1 MNFDFSEEQKLLQQ
15 TARDYL
21 ADNATLATTRA
32 VLEADSGYDRD
43 LWKGVT
49 ELGWLG
55 VAIPESYG
63 GAGYGYLELVMIAGE
78 MGRALAPIPFGPTV
92 YVAAEAIAR
101 AGSDDQ
107 KQRTLTA
114 IARGDAIGSFAASER
129 PGSLSEK
136 GIKTTFAGGK
146 LNGTKLP
153 VADGDIADFSIV
165 LAREGDSLSLVLV
178 DLAGAGVERTRLES
192 FDPSRPQARLV
203 FQDAP
208 AERLGAAGEGW
219 RLAQDVLNRAAVLSA
234 FEQLG
239 GADRAFEVTYDF
251 MMNRYA
257 FGRPIASF
265 QSLKH
270 RLADLY
276 ADREVARSNCY
287 WAAWAL
293 ENDEAELAEAAASAK
308 IAATTAFEHCAV
320 EMIQMHGGVGF
331 TWEYD
336 CHLFYRRSKLL
347 ALTLGTA
354 GEWRE
359 KLTAVLIEQAA

>member
-15 TARDYL
+15 TARDFL
-21 ADNATLATTRA
+21 SEHATLATNRA
-32 VLEADSGYDRD
+32 VLEADAGYDRE
-43 LWKGVT
+43 LWKGVA

-63 GAGYGYLELVMIAGE
+63 GAGFGMLELAMIAGE
-78 MGRALAPIPFGPTV
+78 VGRALAPIPFGPTV

-101 AGSDDQ
+101 AGSDAQ
-107 KQRTLTA
+107 KQRWLTA
-114 IARGDAIGSFAASER
+114 IAAGDAIGSLAASER
-129 PGSLSEK
+129 PGGLSGDRIE
-136 GIKTTFAGGK
+136 TTFAGGK
-146 LNGTKLP
+146 VSGTKLP
-153 VADGDIADFSIV
+153 VADGDLADFSIV
-165 LAREGDSLSLVLV
+165 LAREGDGLSLVLV
-178 DLAGAGVERTRLES
+178 DLSGPGVERTRLES

-203 FQDAP
+203 FADAP
-208 AERLGAAGEGW
+208 AERIGAAGEGW
-219 RLAQDVLNRAAVLSA
+219 QLTQQVLDRAAVLTA

-239 GADRAFEVTYDF
+239 GADRAFEVTFDF

-265 QSLKH
+265 QALKH
-270 RLADLY
+270 RMADLY

-293 ENDEAELAEAAASAK
+293 ENDEPELAEAAASAK
-308 IAATTAFEHCAV
+308 VAATEAFEHCAV

-359 KLTAVLIEQAA
+359 KLTAKLIEQAA

>member
-21 ADNATLATTRA
+21 SDNATLAATRA
-32 VLEADSGYDRD
+32 VLESDSGYDRE
-43 LWKGVT
+43 LGKGVA
-49 ELGWLG
+49 ELGWQG
-55 VAIPESYG
+55 VAIPEEYG
-63 GAGYGYLELVMIAGE
+63 GAGYGYLELAMIAGE

-101 AGSDDQ
+101 AGTDDQ
-107 KQRTLTA
+107 KQRYLTA
-114 IARGDAIGSFAASER
+114 IAAGDAIGSFAASER
-129 PGSLSEK
+129 PGSTSEK
-136 GIKTTFAGGK
+136 TIETTFAGGK

-165 LAREGDSLSLVLV
+165 LAREGDGLSLVLV
-178 DLAGAGVERTRLES
+178 DLTGNGVERTRLES
-192 FDPSRPQARLV
+192 FDPSRPQARIA

-219 RLAQDVLNRAAVLSA
+219 RLAQDVLNRAAVPTA

-239 GADRAFEVTYDF
+239 GADRAFDVTFEF
-251 MMNRYA
+251 MQNRFA

-265 QSLKH
+265 QALKH
-270 RLADLY
+270 RMADLY
-276 ADREVARSNCY
+276 ADREVARSNCF

-293 ENDEAELAEAAASAK
+293 ENDEAELAEAAATAK

-359 KLTAVLIEQAA
+359 KLTSLLIEQAA